1 MTEIRPKIKLIKTLL
16 QESINN
22 IDAGNSNLS
31 EDEENELIESL
42 ININRGI
49 KRYSKRQI
57 CDDILHC
64 SYSTFEKYLE
74 LGLIP
79 PGHKE
84 KGFKELSWSKKDFND
99 AVIARINKYRNK
111 QGLF

>member
-1 MTEIRPKIKLIKTLL
+1 MTETRPKIKLIKTLL

-49 KRYSKRQI
+49 KRYSKR
-57 CDDILHC
+57 
-64 SYSTFEKYLE
+64 
-74 LGLIP
+74 
-79 PGHKE
+79 
-84 KGFKELSWSKKDFND
+84 
-99 AVIARINKYRNK
+99 
-111 QGLF
+111 